1 MWTKAGLLG
10 RHCTHK
16 CYWNYRQCANKGFI
30 VGKKWRAS
38 PRLHVYYNIHVV
50 LSPQPLL
57 PFPTLTFF
65 EVYMLE
71 GSMRDHMI
79 RNMIVSL
86 TYYNEYLNEVF

>member
-1 MWTKAGLLG
+1 MQIKASLLG
-10 RHCTHK
+10 K
-16 CYWNYRQCANKGFI
+16 SG
-30 VGKKWRAS
+30 G
-38 PRLHVYYNIHVV
+38 LHLDYMYIHVV